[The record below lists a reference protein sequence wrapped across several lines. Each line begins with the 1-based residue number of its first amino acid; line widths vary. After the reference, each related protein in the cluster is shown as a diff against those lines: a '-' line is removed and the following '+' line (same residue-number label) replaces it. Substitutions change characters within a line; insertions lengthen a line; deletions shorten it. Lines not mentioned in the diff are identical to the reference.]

1 MDTTVISISGM
12 TCGGCANAVT
22 KVLLALPG
30 VVEVDVSHIEAKAE
44 VSYEPDRVKPDQM
57 KVAIEAA
64 GYGVIG

>member
-30 VVEVDVSHIEAKAE
+30 VGKADVSHIEAKAE
-44 VSYEPDRVKPDQM
+44 VSYDPGQIKPDQM
-57 KVAIEAA
+57 KAAIKAA
-64 GYGVIG
+64 GYGV

>member
-30 VVEVDVSHIEAKAE
+30 VVKADVSHIEAKAE
-44 VSYEPDRVKPDQM
+44 VSYDPSQIKPDQM
-57 KVAIEAA
+57 KAAIKAA
-64 GYGVIG
+64 GYGV

>member
-30 VVEVDVSHIEAKAE
+30 VVKAGVSHIEAKAE
-44 VSYEPDRVKPDQM
+44 VSYDPSQIKPDQM
-57 KVAIEAA
+57 KAAIKAA
-64 GYGVIG
+64 GYGV